1 MHSSDKISREPYAR
15 DDVRNGSSLLPNVID
30 VGIVATFLI
39 VGLIVTVISMIQAVY
54 IPKWMEQTEADHME
68 VVAEQFSQLKFAIDT
83 QSAIKEPNTPI
94 TTSITLGNKELPF
107 LTSSRAYGS
116 LDILSDECIVT
127 ITNDSGP
134 VSYPLGVIKYSSA
147 NAYFLNQAYIYE
159 AGAVI
164 LSQSQG
170 NTMSI
175 KPAFSVSYET
185 NIDISFTIM
194 NISTIG
200 EKRSIGGY
208 GTYPIQTE
216 FSNYYSPMSINNIS
230 EFTIVTNYPNS
241 WHKFINNTL
250 VNLGIEFGTN
260 FSMDVDDSRITV
272 HFLNPAVNL
281 NLKVIKI
288 SAQIAPG
295 WIENVKRI

>member
-1 MHSSDKISREPYAR
+1 MRKMENSDDA
-15 DDVRNGSSLLPNVID
+15 V

-54 IPKWMEQTEADHME
+54 VPEWMEQTEADHME
-68 VVAEQFSQLKFAIDT
+68 VVADQFSQLKFAIDT

-94 TTSITLGNKELPF
+94 STSITLGNKELPF

-127 ITNDSGP
+127 ITNDSGS
-134 VSYPLGVIKYSSA
+134 VLYPLGIIKYSSA
-147 NAYFLNQAYIYE
+147 NAYFLNQAYICE

-170 NTMSI
+170 NTISI
-175 KPAFSVSYET
+175 KPAFSVSYGYGSDI
-185 NIDISFTIM
+185 NISFTII

-216 FSNYYSPMSINNIS
+216 FSDNDTTVFPDVKNI
-230 EFTIVTNYPNS
+230 TIDTNYQNA
-241 WHKFINNTL
+241 WQKFINNTL
-250 VNLGIEFGTN
+250 INSGLNHHSYGANFSISVDDDSMILKFTNSTTVNLK
-260 FSMDVDDSRITV
+260 
-272 HFLNPAVNL
+272 
-281 NLKVIKI
+281 LKYVKI
-288 SAQIAPG
+288 NAQIAPG
-295 WIENVKRI
+295 WIIDVKGVSKNL